1 MRKNWHERDNLQI
14 ICQRANLIQDDR
26 MELPILTVE
35 SLKKGHQTNLKKVWI
50 NVVDLKNWTVLQ
62 AIDIDLLGIEL
73 N

>member
-1 MRKNWHERDNLQI
+1 
-14 ICQRANLIQDDR
+14 

-35 SLKKGHQTNLKKVWI
+35 SAKKGYQTKLKKVWI
-50 NVVDLKNWTVLQ
+50 TVVDMKNWTVLQ